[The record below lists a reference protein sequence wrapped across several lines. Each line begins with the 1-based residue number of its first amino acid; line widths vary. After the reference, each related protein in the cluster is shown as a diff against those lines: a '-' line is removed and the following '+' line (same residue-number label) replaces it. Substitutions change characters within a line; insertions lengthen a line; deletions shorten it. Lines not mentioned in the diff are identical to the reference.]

1 MLLSRLK
8 SRVSATKYNEK
19 PNLIGQRFGR
29 LLVIGAAPSDKN
41 GRSMWLTRCD
51 CGTESVKKESIYL
64 MEIQFRVVADSAK

>member
-1 MLLSRLK
+1 MK
-8 SRVSATKYNEK
+8 K

-51 CGTESVKKESIYL
+51 CGTESVKKGKYL
-64 MEIQFRVVADSAK
+64 LNGAN